1 MYSWPRAWSNVSA
14 LHGGQA
20 MRQHPEDNLQRT
32 VAQYLDLRGWLW
44 LHCPNGGKRNPREA
58 ARLKGMG
65 VKPGVPDV
73 LIFEQWREVRGSEP
87 TVFEFSGFGIAIELK
102 SPKGR
107 TTKTQDAWLAGLRR
121 RGWKTAVCRSIDEVI
136 EVTSCIK

>member
-1 MYSWPRAWSNVSA
+1 
-14 LHGGQA
+14 
-20 MRQHPEDNLQRT
+20 MRQHPEDDLQRA
-32 VAQYLDLRGWLW
+32 VAQYLDIHGWLW
-44 LHCPNGGKRNPREA
+44 CHCPNGGKRNAREA

-73 LIFEQWREVRGSEP
+73 LIFETWCEVRGSEP
-87 TVFEFSGFGIAIELK
+87 TVFEFSGHGIAIELK

-121 RGWKTAVCRSIDEVI
+121 RGWKTAVCRSIDEVV
-136 EVTSCIK
+136 EVTKCIK